1 VTTDERAVS
10 RRPGSG
16 TLDRAGAR
24 RDATVRRWDVLAP
37 SATVIGRPASPEADL
52 PESVR
57 RLHEERHP
65 ATAGHGE
72 RMHRLDRLRIAHA
85 LCNRLPVTRWQ
96 RDRVLGIM
104 HELDLTAF
112 GSRRAI
118 PTVALVVIRHV
129 VDAERRRYLGLDD
142 RERIRELDP
151 GEMERL
157 YDRFESLGDDDR
169 FRALAERR
177 DLDPASLNRLDR
189 VLQEQLDEQ
198 ELAGAALGRSR
209 HRDRN
214 LPHILEGD

>member
-1 VTTDERAVS
+1 MTTDERAVS

-37 SATVIGRPASPEADL
+37 SATVIGRPANPEADL

-104 HELDLTAF
+104 RELDLTAF

-151 GEMERL
+151 DEMERL
-157 YDRFESLGDDDR
+157 YDRFESLGDDER
-169 FRALAERR
+169 FRALAEQR

-189 VLQEQLDEQ
+189 VLQEQLDDQ

-214 LPHILEGD
+214 LPHVLEGN